1 MAPGFCDGCRV
12 LSDTLRLDKGLT
24 LCPTCTLS
32 SEPCAEYQHDYRGIA
47 LAGTW
52 RCLRCGAEL
61 YSQSIATGPLPE
73 EP

>member
-1 MAPGFCDGCRV
+1 MPTGFCASCHI
-12 LSDTLRLDKGLT
+12 LSDALRVDKGLQ
-24 LCPTCTLS
+24 LCPACTL

-52 RCLRCGAEL
+52 RCLRCGAEIH
-61 YSQSIATGPLPE
+61 SQAIATGPLPE